1 MSDKRRIDSFAVD
14 FLLFAGLVSLSPA
27 LATESPQLTPEF
39 PQMATGAYVIR
50 QVISSVVSDPEREK
64 HEQAS
69 VRAKAH
75 LERLQ
80 REKDRR
86 RGGADGANDENGNSR
101 VEDLTLNQYESAV
114 AMDMVAPQDI
124 HVGFEGEV
132 IERPFSPMTSRL

>member
-1 MSDKRRIDSFAVD
+1 
-14 FLLFAGLVSLSPA
+14 
-27 LATESPQLTPEF
+27 
-39 PQMATGAYVIR
+39 MATGAYVIR
-50 QVISSVVSDPEREK
+50 QVISSVISDPEREK

-86 RGGADGANDENGNSR
+86 RGGADGANDESGNPR
-101 VEDLTLNQYESAV
+101 VEDLTLNQYENVV

-124 HVGFEGEV
+124 HVGFEGE
-132 IERPFSPMTSRL
+132 

>member
-1 MSDKRRIDSFAVD
+1 
-14 FLLFAGLVSLSPA
+14 
-27 LATESPQLTPEF
+27 
-39 PQMATGAYVIR
+39 MATGAYVIR
-50 QVISSVVSDPEREK
+50 QVISSVISDPEREK

-86 RGGADGANDENGNSR
+86 RGGADEANDENGSPR
-101 VEDLTLNQYESAV
+101 VEDLTLNQYENAV

-124 HVGFEGEV
+124 HVGFEGEA
-132 IERPFSPMTSRL
+132 SQRLSSLIL